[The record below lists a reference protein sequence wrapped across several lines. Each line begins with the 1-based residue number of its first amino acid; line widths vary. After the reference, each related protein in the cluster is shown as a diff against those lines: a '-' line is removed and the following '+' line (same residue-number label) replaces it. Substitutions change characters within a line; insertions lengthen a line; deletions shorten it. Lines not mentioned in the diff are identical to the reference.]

1 MAPPQLRGF
10 VQRDLRNAILRAV
23 SLGLLGGFS
32 YNYFYAWPKK
42 RKYEE
47 FYKHYDAEK
56 VAKEMELEMDLEMR
70 T

>member
-23 SLGLLGGFS
+23 GLGLAGGFS
-32 YNYFYAWPKK
+32 YKYFVAWP
-42 RKYEE
+42 RKQKYVD
-47 FYKHYDAEK
+47 FYKDFDAEK
-56 VAKEMELEMDLEMR
+56 VAKEMEKELEMS